1 MSSKSIEMLTEEQRK
16 LHEEFTHCQTWE
28 EVEEFLKEDGS
39 LDVEKINRLSLEE
52 RFDAIGSL
60 TKKQLQEYLSKQPI
74 NESKSAPRS
83 IYVDKPMEE
92 WGVDAMEYLNKL
104 KR

>member
-1 MSSKSIEMLTEEQRK
+1 MKQYL
-16 LHEEFTHCQTWE
+16 
-28 EVEEFLKEDGS
+28 LKEDGS

-74 NESKSAPRS
+74 NESKNYPRY
-83 IYVDKPMEE
+83 IRVDKPMEQ

>member
-1 MSSKSIEMLTEEQRK
+1 MSL
-16 LHEEFTHCQTWE
+16 
-28 EVEEFLKEDGS
+28 LKEDGS

-74 NESKSAPRS
+74 NESKNYPRS
-83 IYVDKPMEE
+83 IRVDKPMEQ
-92 WGVDAMEYLNKL
+92 WGVDAMEYLNKIKDNL
-104 KR
+104 N

>member
-1 MSSKSIEMLTEEQRK
+1 MA
-16 LHEEFTHCQTWE
+16 
-28 EVEEFLKEDGS
+28 FLKEDGS

-74 NESKSAPRS
+74 NESKNYPRY
-83 IYVDKPMEE
+83 IRVDKPMEQ

-104 KR
+104 KDSLK

>member
-1 MSSKSIEMLTEEQRK
+1 M
-16 LHEEFTHCQTWE
+16 
-28 EVEEFLKEDGS
+28 
-39 LDVEKINRLSLEE
+39 DVEKINRLSLEE

-74 NESKSAPRS
+74 NESKNYPRY
-83 IYVDKPMEE
+83 IRVDKPMEQ

>member
-1 MSSKSIEMLTEEQRK
+1 MA
-16 LHEEFTHCQTWE
+16 
-28 EVEEFLKEDGS
+28 FLKEDGS

-74 NESKSAPRS
+74 NESKNYPRY
-83 IYVDKPMEE
+83 IRVDKPMEQ
-92 WGVDAMEYLNKL
+92 WGVDAMEYLNKMRNSL
-104 KR
+104 K

>member
-1 MSSKSIEMLTEEQRK
+1 MA
-16 LHEEFTHCQTWE
+16 F
-28 EVEEFLKEDGS
+28 FKEDGS

-60 TKKQLQEYLSKQPI
+60 TTKQLQEYLSKQPI
-74 NESKSAPRS
+74 NETKNYPRY
-83 IYVDKPMEE
+83 IRVDKPMEQ